1 MHLCTELTYLCDGL
15 DIGREDTASPVTPLP
30 DSLVTATATS
40 VSTKCCYQITQPSLP
55 TSLYEL
61 RTSAV
66 LTASAPALGV
76 GVNVT
81 RMYCAGASSAAM
93 CTTKLVNSSVCVADA
108 TGLLLRPRTSFYAFT
123 TSTSATFALYAS
135 KGGCTRL
142 FTHSFLRSQS
152 VGLPDSDVVLQV
164 AASCC
169 STV

>member
-1 MHLCTELTYLCDGL
+1 MS

-40 VSTKCCYQITQPSLP
+40 VSTKCCYLITQPSLP

-135 KGGCTRL
+135 KGG
-142 FTHSFLRSQS
+142 HSKPLVQS
-152 VGLPDSDVVLQV
+152 VLHSRSVVSCGADFVLQA
-164 AASCC
+164 AASYC
-169 STV
+169 STA

>member
-1 MHLCTELTYLCDGL
+1 
-15 DIGREDTASPVTPLP
+15 
-30 DSLVTATATS
+30 LVTATATS

-135 KGGCTRL
+135 KGGCTKP
-142 FTHSFLRSQS
+142 FTHSAFPPCPICRLMWFRCCGAGGCFLLQHSLSGRLASSYSTPADQAIFIYSVRQS
-152 VGLPDSDVVLQV
+152 
-164 AASCC
+164 
-169 STV
+169 T